1 MNALLKPTLTD
12 SERARI
18 RKELYEEKI
27 KDYPFILEALGEASA
42 RHVNSIKEAL
52 ANRDSIWLLMEIDAL
67 IHNHIESE
75 LAEDAERELLGSKDV
90 NGPNWNTA

>member
-18 RKELYEEKI
+18 RGELFKEKL
-27 KDYPFILEALGEASA
+27 KDYPFILEALGGA
-42 RHVNSIKEAL
+42 NSSLAELIKISL
-52 ANRDSIWLLMEIDAL
+52 ANGDSFVLLRAMQESVKL
-67 IHNHIESE
+67 YIESE

-90 NGPNWNTA
+90 NGPRYLEA